1 MCRSPL
7 ALTRDVDARVA
18 RQQVEHV
25 VEEADAGRD
34 RRRAGAVE
42 IDRDLDVGFLG
53 GPLHGR
59 LAHLSSP
66 ARAARVVSGL
76 CALRQP
82 PRAIA
87 LSVVKS

>member
-1 MCRSPL
+1 MMIDVQVAFGL
-7 ALTRDVDARVA
+7 DVDIDARMP

-25 VEEADAGRD
+25 IEEADPRRD
-34 RRRAGAVE
+34 RRRAGAIE

-76 CALRQP
+76 
-82 PRAIA
+82 
-87 LSVVKS
+87 